1 MADARRFRFVT
12 LVDRSEGKAFMIEA
26 MDRAGR
32 TWLFEDRDGG
42 IDLFDPA
49 PGDGGGPRQGAPAG
63 TLTLALDGENGL
75 RGAGE
80 IGGARIEF
88 TGRRRER
95 SDFLL
100 LNRGFHLV
108 NEAPFN
114 R

>member
-1 MADARRFRFVT
+1 VPTKHAVAVLKQKTIARSSTRAVGCHAYGLDHLT
-12 LVDRSEGKAFMIEA
+12 SKAA
-26 MDRAGR
+26 Q
-32 TWLFEDRDGG
+32 
-42 IDLFDPA
+42 
-49 PGDGGGPRQGAPAG
+49 GDDC
-63 TLTLALDGENGL
+63 TLALDGENGL